1 MIPLRVL
8 SIASKLRLNAIQ
20 ILFGCMLTIINKF
33 KKLLIISGAAVVLVI
48 LASVAIR
55 KAGVWL
61 LVKDPL
67 PDKVDVVFT
76 FAGDRNRVDYSSEF
90 MIKYSDSHWLLSDFK
105 NGYINYISKKGF
117 DLSRVTVVDT
127 CVSTISEVK
136 CLFGYLKEQQIK
148 YSQKISVGLVS
159 SPYHMRRIK
168 LMVKSQARMKN
179 VSFSYHPVPMNMYN
193 ASKLMY
199 ERWWRHKNTSEVVIL
214 EYQKILY
221 FYLFDNK

>member
-1 MIPLRVL
+1 
-8 SIASKLRLNAIQ
+8 
-20 ILFGCMLTIINKF
+20 MLTTINKY
-33 KKLLIISGAAVVLVI
+33 KKFLFISGAAVVLVI
-48 LASVAIR
+48 VASVAIR

-61 LVKDPL
+61 LVDDTLSPGL
-67 PDKVDVVFT
+67 DLVFT
-76 FAGDRNRVDYSSEF
+76 FAGDKNRVDFSSELI
-90 MIKYSDSHWLLSDFK
+90 IKYPEAHWLLSDFK

-136 CLFGYLKEQQIK
+136 CLFGYLKDLQK
-148 YSQKISVGLVS
+148 KNSHKISVGLVS

-168 LMVKSQARMKN
+168 LMVKSQTRMRN
-179 VSFSYHPVPMNMYN
+179 VSFSYHPVPLKMYN
-193 ASKLMY
+193 VSKLMY